1 MVKRAF
7 NNEPRT
13 GMKTAERKNARKFS
27 SHRWTSQCKTAVEK
41 KIESNVVRSVEEESE
56 KEDTGKKGDDE

>member
-1 MVKRAF
+1 MVKRSF

-13 GMKTAERKNARKFS
+13 GMKTAERKNARNSRRTGGRRNAK
-27 SHRWTSQCKTAVEK
+27 AAMEK

-56 KEDTGKKGDDE
+56 KGDTGKKGGDE

>member
-1 MVKRAF
+1 
-7 NNEPRT
+7 
-13 GMKTAERKNARKFS
+13 MKTAERKNARKFS